1 MYQDTI
7 IRPLTAEDA
16 KAFNVVF
23 NSESYYH
30 EMYLIRTQI
39 NDSLSKA
46 LDIILKSKGLVLG
59 TKVEVDGLIKNYKAI
74 DEAQSVRM
82 RELEKEAKK
91 FKRRKNFWKVTTGI
105 ASGAAIF
112 IAIFK

>member
-1 MYQDTI
+1 M
-7 IRPLTAEDA
+7 EEA

-30 EMYLIRTQI
+30 EMYLIRTQL
-39 NDSLSKA
+39 NDSLTKA

-59 TKVEVDGLIKNYKAI
+59 TKVEVEDLIKNYKAI
-74 DEAQSVRM
+74 DESQAARIG
-82 RELEKEAKK
+82 ELEKESKK

-112 IAIFK
+112 IAVFK